1 MYVNCVNNI
10 NVIYVCCTKINQLSS
25 LNFELDPKL
34 LPIYIIWI
42 SYMGYEGMRNEI
54 RVKSII
60 WKKELNKQYNV
71 DHKYEFITY

>member
-34 LPIYIIWI
+34 LPIYII
-42 SYMGYEGMRNEI
+42 
-54 RVKSII
+54 
-60 WKKELNKQYNV
+60 
-71 DHKYEFITY
+71 